1 LLDSEDATLA
11 SNGVFGSMW
20 LQNFVAYFE
29 YDFSGVNN
37 TDQMTLF
44 ISEDFALNGT
54 TITKTVPSNDGSAFS
69 YVAAP
74 VVIPVTVSNTTM
86 TASIYAQLGYQGLTE
101 FLVSMTANLI

>member
-54 TITKTVPSNDGSAFS
+54 SIT
-69 YVAAP
+69 
-74 VVIPVTVSNTTM
+74 
-86 TASIYAQLGYQGLTE
+86 
-101 FLVSMTANLI
+101 